1 MPKFWM
7 NYLIV
12 LRVFGFMFY
21 IIQNPEMTENWLPE
35 GFICLLPMS
44 EDTNNPK
51 NYRPITCFTTRYKIL
66 TSMRTERMYVYLER
80 NYILSQEQN
89 GCKYQLQINKMILEI
104 FRTKNY
110 KKKKHPHMTGFLKPW
125 TCRKSPPIISN
136 SFRNSMPMWKT
147 HIAFN
152 QNNDMSKSVVIII
165 KRRILQGD
173 SLSPLLFCMALI
185 PPSKELNKTEYAYK
199 IFNRAML
206 SFLHGRLENVC
217 IEWRRF

>member
-1 MPKFWM
+1 MNETEEQGWEAIDTEELRASLRRSHKWKSGLDQMPKFWM

-89 GCKYQLQINKMILEI
+89 GCKYQL
-104 FRTKNY
+104 
-110 KKKKHPHMTGFLKPW
+110 
-125 TCRKSPPIISN
+125 
-136 SFRNSMPMWKT
+136 
-147 HIAFN
+147 
-152 QNNDMSKSVVIII
+152 
-165 KRRILQGD
+165 
-173 SLSPLLFCMALI
+173 
-185 PPSKELNKTEYAYK
+185 
-199 IFNRAML
+199 
-206 SFLHGRLENVC
+206 
-217 IEWRRF
+217 